1 VTETQPRLV
10 VLTTN
15 HAFATLWAALAE
27 SCGVPLVVTTLPVV
41 AGDDVTLRAGTDAVT
56 VGHRTFRLPDD
67 QDNHASWLR
76 DRFDQLRSRAA
87 RVRFTAAER
96 TKYRFDGIVG
106 TSAALTA
113 ALASA
118 SRVIPDLRTPVMLT
132 GENGT
137 GKALMAR
144 AIHYEGP
151 RQSAPFVEV
160 DCAATSATT
169 LFGHERK
176 PGLFELAAGG
186 TLLLNA
192 ITNLAA
198 PLQESLLRAI
208 DEGAI
213 RRVGASQPIEIDV
226 RTVAASHL
234 DLADAVERGVLREDL
249 HRRFTHD
256 PITLPPLRARRDD
269 IIPLTNYFV
278 QRFAAEYDRPEAAVS
293 TDAQHALTT
302 HDWPGN
308 VRELRSVV
316 ERTLLLS
323 TISTMTLPDIM

>member
-1 VTETQPRLV
+1 MPRLV

-15 HAFATLWAALAE
+15 HAFATLWPALAE
-27 SCGVPLVVTTLPVV
+27 SCGVPLVVATLPVV
-41 AGDDVTLRAGTDAVT
+41 AGDDVTLRARADAVT
-56 VGHRTFRLPDD
+56 VDHRTFRLPDD
-67 QDNHASWLR
+67 QDILGSWLR

-87 RVRFTAAER
+87 HARFTADER

-118 SRVIPDLRTPVMLT
+118 ARVIPDRRTPVILT
-132 GENGT
+132 GESGT
-137 GKALMAR
+137 GKALVAR

-160 DCAATSATT
+160 DCTATSATI

-192 ITNLAA
+192 ITTLTA
-198 PLQESLLRAI
+198 PLQESLLRAM

-213 RRVGASQPIEIDV
+213 RRVGASEPIQVDV
-226 RTVAASHL
+226 RMVAASHV
-234 DLADAVERGVLREDL
+234 DPAHAVEQGVLRQDL
-249 HRRFTHD
+249 HQRFTHD

-269 IIPLTNYFV
+269 IIPLTSFFV
-278 QRFAAEYDRPEAAVS
+278 RRFAAEYDRPDAAVS

-302 HDWPGN
+302 RDWPGN
-308 VRELRSVV
+308 VRELRTVV